1 MTAIVNTAGGTPT
14 SEPSRGV
21 VRKLWMRER
30 DKLRS
35 HLLRL
40 DPDSRRLRFAHG
52 VSDAFIKDYVAK
64 INDLNSVV
72 YGYFEGADMR
82 AAAELRKIGSTWGKE
97 AEGSFSVE
105 HGYQNAGIGTEL
117 MGRVI
122 RSARNRAV
130 HHLQMACLAE
140 NSRMQHIAR
149 KHSAVLRYSQGE
161 MSGEIA
167 PEPGNIATMLE
178 EAADDQRAY
187 MLMILDLQT
196 RLRPAAVA

>member
-1 MTAIVNTAGGTPT
+1 MTDTGT
-14 SEPSRGV
+14 SKGLI
-21 VRKLWMRER
+21 RKLWMRER
-30 DKLRS
+30 DKLCD

-40 DPDSRRLRFAHG
+40 DVESRRLRFAHG
-52 VSDAFIKDYVAK
+52 VSDAFIKEYVAK

-72 YGYFEGADMR
+72 YGYFDGADMR
-82 AAAELRKIGSTWGKE
+82 AAAELRKIGTTWGKN
-97 AEGSFSVE
+97 AEGAFSVE
-105 HGYQNAGIGTEL
+105 RGYQNAGIGSEL

-122 RSARNRAV
+122 RAARNRAV

-140 NSRMQHIAR
+140 NSKMQHVAR

-161 MSGEIA
+161 MTGEIE
-167 PEPGNIATMLE
+167 PEPGNFSTMLE

-196 RLRPAAVA
+196 KLLPSAVA